1 MGVMTNDPK
10 DQELLKRYVHEG
22 LEESFRKLVER
33 HVDLVYGAAFRQLNN
48 RSLAEEVTQNV
59 FVTLTRRA
67 RWLTGHPSLAG
78 WLYHTAVNHARQQSR
93 TEQRRQLRETV
104 AAQLGGSM
112 QSDESLLKSL
122 TPILDEA
129 MLELRE
135 ADREALVLR
144 YVEDRSLRE
153 VGTMLGISEDTAQK
167 RVARALEALTGRFRR
182 RGYKVAA
189 VTTTAAA
196 LRMASN
202 AAPAGLSTAAAEV
215 ALSAGSAVTTSGL
228 GLLIAKIMGLTK
240 TQMVVFCALV
250 AAGPVTYEWHAA
262 AKAGKEQRVLRE
274 EISQVGKQLNER
286 QTHLD
291 ETQKKLTSAGN
302 NLKRIG
308 GETDKQK
315 ELAAASRAAAA
326 TNLYL
331 WDEASDY
338 VRLPKSIIN
347 DLTLSSSYQ
356 LPGVRRGYRLEQFPV
371 LGEDGSLAE
380 QLTES
385 LGITPAEE
393 AHIRQAYQE
402 FTNSYQHEIDA
413 HTLFTNVPPEVF
425 GVGKRESTSRVRT
438 AFATEGETLKEQLQ
452 KSIATT
458 LGTERGDVVWRQVEN
473 DLNNRF
479 NNFGKEDF
487 IETVAWEGQG
497 SFRYWKGHRSPQ
509 YGNRW
514 LPSMVTEMEE
524 KNIPE
529 AFRPYRAQLK
539 PANAK

>member
-1 MGVMTNDPK
+1 MGIMTSDPK

-22 LEESFRKLVER
+22 SEESFRTLVER

-48 RSLAEEVTQNV
+48 RSLAEEATQNV
-59 FVTLTRRA
+59 FVTLTTRA
-67 RWLTGHPSLAG
+67 KWLTGHPSLAG
-78 WLYHTAVNHARQQSR
+78 WLYHTAVNHARQQFR
-93 TEQRRQLRETV
+93 TEQRRHLRETV

-129 MLELRE
+129 LLELRE

-144 YVEDRSLRE
+144 YVEDKSLRE
-153 VGTMLGISEDTAQK
+153 VGAMLGISEDTAQK

-240 TQMVVFCALV
+240 TQVVVVCALV
-250 AAGPVTYEWHAA
+250 AAGPVTYGWHAA
-262 AKAGKEQRVLRE
+262 AKAGNEQRVLRE
-274 EISQVGKQLNER
+274 EILQVSKQLNER

-291 ETQKKLTSAGN
+291 ETQKKLESAEN
-302 NLKRIG
+302 NLKWLG
-308 GETDKQK
+308 GEIDKQK

-326 TNLYL
+326 TNVYL
-331 WDEASDY
+331 WDEGSDY
-338 VRLPKSIIN
+338 VRLPKSIV
-347 DLTLSSSYQ
+347 DSLTLSSSFQ
-356 LPGVRRGYRLEQFPV
+356 FPRPREGYRLEQLPV

-385 LGITPAEE
+385 LGITPMEE
-393 AHIRQAYQE
+393 AYVTQAYQN
-402 FTNSYQHEIDA
+402 FTNSYQQEIQA
-413 HTLFTNVPPEVF
+413 HTFITNAPPEVF
-425 GVGKRESTSRVRT
+425 GVGKRESLSRIRT
-438 AFATEGETLKEQLQ
+438 AFRTEGEALKERLQ
-452 KSIATT
+452 NSINDI
-458 LGTERGDVVWRQVEN
+458 LGTERGDVVWRQVESG
-473 DLNNRF
+473 LNNRF
-479 NNFGKEDF
+479 NNFGNEDL
-487 IETVAWEGQG
+487 IETVAREDRGR
-497 SFRYWKGHRSPQ
+497 FRYWKGHRSPE
-509 YGNRW
+509 YGNQW
-514 LPSMVTEMEE
+514 LPSMVTELEE
-524 KNIPE
+524 KQFPE
-529 AFRPYRAQLK
+529 EFRPYLSRLK